1 MWGASPIAQTSRN
14 TELVH
19 LLPFFFLLKMVCDET
34 TEKRQ
39 KRLAETVMQ
48 SLEARWPCTVRPLL
62 QRWQQKPHP
71 SDQLKMSTKSPRSRY
86 WPQSR
91 GETAQL
97 RHCSPSVSLAGFT
110 SLGSDLEAEVIN
122 PLCRQAVPHVA
133 WNTEP
138 GCCAALLGAEDL
150 RGEAHVLFLEPSLPT
165 GLHHALLWMSP
176 GRHWQRTRN
185 KELHHRAELGTVV
198 IPAPFSPLLPAEH
211 FYVFDPFI
219 LALPFFVPWMT
230 GIIHLIIY
238 YLVIGHKFYKLLRVR
253 KINTF

>member
-1 MWGASPIAQTSRN
+1 MRLLKKGRKGWQRLWCRAWKPGGLAQCGHCCRGGSRN
-14 TELVH
+14 PIPLINWKCQQNPPEAAIG
-19 LLPFFFLLKMVCDET
+19 PSRE
-34 TEKRQ
+34 EK
-39 KRLAETVMQ
+39 
-48 SLEARWPCTVRPLL
+48 
-62 QRWQQKPHP
+62 
-71 SDQLKMSTKSPRSRY
+71 QLGLSP
-86 WPQSR
+86 
-91 GETAQL
+91 
-97 RHCSPSVSLAGFT
+97 CSPSVSLAGFT

-122 PLCRQAVPHVA
+122 PLCRQAVLHVA

-198 IPAPFSPLLPAEH
+198 IPASFSPLLPAEH